1 MRGTSVMKGY
11 YQMPEETK
19 EALKDGWLHT
29 GDKGYM
35 DEDGYLFING
45 RVKNLI
51 ILSNGENV
59 SPEEI
64 EDKLAL
70 NPLVGEVIVTGEKNG
85 LTARIYPEQAVV
97 EAKALD
103 ADSVQRLLQSFL
115 DEYNQNQ
122 PTYRQITGLVVR
134 KNPFIRNTTKKIRRQ
149 DVLIDEPLA

>member
-1 MRGTSVMKGY
+1 M
-11 YQMPEETK
+11 
-19 EALKDGWLHT
+19 
-29 GDKGYM
+29 
-35 DEDGYLFING
+35 
-45 RVKNLI
+45 
-51 ILSNGENV
+51 
-59 SPEEI
+59 
-64 EDKLAL
+64 
-70 NPLVGEVIVTGEKNG
+70 IVTGEKNG

-122 PTYRQITGLVVR
+122 PPYRQITGLVVR

>member
-1 MRGTSVMKGY
+1 M
-11 YQMPEETK
+11 
-19 EALKDGWLHT
+19 
-29 GDKGYM
+29 
-35 DEDGYLFING
+35 
-45 RVKNLI
+45 
-51 ILSNGENV
+51 
-59 SPEEI
+59 
-64 EDKLAL
+64 
-70 NPLVGEVIVTGEKNG
+70 TGEKNG